1 MILTCPDCATRYLVN
16 DALLRP
22 SGRTVR
28 CARCGH
34 TWFETPP
41 PLPPGAEEPPSP
53 PEPPAAGGAPDA
65 AETDADAGDARR
77 PRRPAPRAN
86 LPALPHRRQ
95 AAGVWGWVGLF
106 GFVACVVGA
115 LAAFPR
121 PLVTA
126 WPQLHHLYALIG
138 VDPMTAWQASNEQR
152 ARSPLTLNERL
163 KFRDLEPSQ
172 RFIEGVLTLVIR
184 GKIENIGEN
193 AVRLPP
199 IEVVL
204 LDNRELDLKT
214 WVFEAKAKTVAP
226 GEVVEFET
234 RLANPP
240 PDAQDIR
247 VTFVGGDNK

>member
-41 PLPPGAEEPPSP
+41 PLPPGAEEPPLA
-53 PEPPAAGGAPDA
+53 PEPPAASSAPDEPNADADA
-65 AETDADAGDARR
+65 AEARR

-86 LPALPHRRQ
+86 LPALPRQRQ
-95 AAGVWGWVGLF
+95 ATSAWGWAGLF
-106 GFVACVVGA
+106 GFVACVIGV

-126 WPQLHHLYALIG
+126 WPQLHHLYALVG

-152 ARSPLTLNERL
+152 ARPPITLNERL

-193 AVRLPP
+193 AAHLPP

-204 LDNRELDLKT
+204 LDNRALDLKT
-214 WVFEAKAKTVAP
+214 WVFEAKTKTVAP

-247 VTFVGGDNK
+247 VTFVGGDKR

>member
-34 TWFETPP
+34 SWFETPP
-41 PLPPGAEEPPSP
+41 PLPPGAEEPTLAV
-53 PEPPAAGGAPDA
+53 EPPAVNNTPEEIDA
-65 AETDADAGDARR
+65 AGARR

-86 LPALPHRRQ
+86 LPALPRPRP
-95 AAGVWGWVGLF
+95 ANGVWGWAGLF
-106 GFVACVVGA
+106 GFVACVVGI

-121 PLVTA
+121 PLTTA
-126 WPQLHHLYALIG
+126 WPQLYHLYALVG
-138 VDPMTAWQASNEQR
+138 VDPMTAWRASDDQQER
-152 ARSPLTLNERL
+152 PLLTLNERL
-163 KFRDLEPSQ
+163 KFSDLKPSQ
-172 RFIEGVLTLVIR
+172 RFIDGVLTLVIR

-193 AVRLPP
+193 AARLPP

-204 LDNRELDLKT
+204 LDSRALDLKT
-214 WVFEAKAKTVAP
+214 WVFEAKTNSVAP

-247 VTFVGGDNK
+247 VTFVGGDKK